1 MSRVFNSALS
11 RIWLIWTAVI
21 YHVEQEL
28 LVNTFEENPNDPAED
43 RRQIP
48 GQRKGLALHIGATVF
63 L

>member
-1 MSRVFNSALS
+1 MAREKSGASA
-11 RIWLIWTAVI
+11 I

-28 LVNTFEENPNDPAED
+28 LVNTFEESPNDPAED
-43 RRQIP
+43 RRQIS